1 MYAEFR
7 HLDGGFAGQI
17 RIVRKEFATI
27 GRHPSAEV
35 LFDSQRDLD
44 VSGRHAAVFRESGHW
59 VLRDLGSTNGTWVNG
74 ERIKGDR
81 VLAANDV
88 IRFGASGPQL
98 VFSPR
103 EGEPA
108 TVPGTAVSPFD
119 SGPRPPEGRRKP
131 GRTTERIRV
140 EVRRQTAPWKRA
152 TLLIG
157 VAAVAAIAAAF
168 AVSWQHGRSLAAE
181 RTQLLERT
189 DSLILRLQATT
200 SSVAALQAALEQARR
215 ETERL
220 RASIASGG
228 VSSERLE
235 ALSSEL
241 TTSLDRHEAILRAAG
256 LDAAAI
262 ARDNSDAIGMVV
274 SEFPDGHRVAGT
286 GFAVRTRGD
295 TGWIVTSRHL
305 VSDSLGRR
313 ASRLGVIFNGSNQ
326 NFRAEVVRAA
336 DSADVALL
344 AVRVRGGVP
353 VVRGL
358 GGTPRA
364 GEPVAILGFPYGF
377 DFPMGGDWRKF
388 GISVATFAGSVRRAG
403 PDRIEVDAYGAN
415 GSSGSPIFNAA
426 GEVIGVVY
434 GGDPRMSGRIV
445 YAVPTRDVEKL
456 LSSNL
461 SP

>member
-7 HLDGGFAGQI
+7 HLDGAFAGQI

-27 GRHPSAEV
+27 GRHPSADV
-35 LFDSQRDLD
+35 PFDSQRDLD
-44 VSGRHAAVFRESGHW
+44 VSGRHAAVFREGAHW
-59 VLRDLGSTNGTWVNG
+59 VVRDLGSTNGTWVNG
-74 ERIKGDR
+74 ARIKGDR

-108 TVPGTAVSPFD
+108 TVPGTAVNPF
-119 SGPRPPEGRRKP
+119 GPGATPPERGKNRRTR

-152 TLLIG
+152 TLMIG

-168 AVSWQHGRSLAAE
+168 AFSWQRTRSLSAE
-181 RTQLLERT
+181 RTQLLART

-200 SSVAALQAALEQARR
+200 SSVAALQGALEQARQ

-220 RASIASGG
+220 RASIATGG

-241 TTSLDRHEAILRAAG
+241 TTSLDRHEAILRAVR
-256 LDAAAI
+256 LDVTAI

-274 SEFPDGHRVAGT
+274 SEFPDGHRIAGT
-286 GFAVRTRGD
+286 GFALRTRGD

-305 VSDSLGRR
+305 VSDSLGRH

-326 NFRAEVVRAA
+326 NFRAEVVRTA

-403 PDRIEVDAYGAN
+403 PDRIEVDAYGAS

-445 YAVPTRDVEKL
+445 YAVPSRGVEKL
-456 LSSNL
+456 LGER
-461 SP
+461 